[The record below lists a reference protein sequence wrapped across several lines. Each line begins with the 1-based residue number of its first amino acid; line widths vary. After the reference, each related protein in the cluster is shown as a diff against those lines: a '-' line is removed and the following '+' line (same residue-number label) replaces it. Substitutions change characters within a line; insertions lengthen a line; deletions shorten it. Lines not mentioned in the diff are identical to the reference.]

1 MGLGG
6 RMKEGG
12 VEDNSQVYGLD
23 SRVDGDATD
32 RGEKHRGGGAVL
44 HNCVV
49 L

>member
-6 RMKEGG
+6 RMKQGG
-12 VEDNSQVYGLD
+12 VEDDSQVYSLD
-23 SRVDGDATD
+23 NWVDGDAINQ
-32 RGEKHRGGGAVL
+32 GEKHRGGAVL